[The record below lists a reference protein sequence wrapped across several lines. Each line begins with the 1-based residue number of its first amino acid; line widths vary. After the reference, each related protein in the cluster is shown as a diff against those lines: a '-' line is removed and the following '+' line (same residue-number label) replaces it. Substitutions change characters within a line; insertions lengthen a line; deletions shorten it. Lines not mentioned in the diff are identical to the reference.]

1 MSGRRLGLLGLATS
15 LLTACAVQEAYHTGA
30 HDVLTVLEAEVQQR
44 QTGVAAENCS
54 SVQYRLPVVTP
65 MTVPTTLVGGVVIP
79 AHETYVVLQPG
90 AWVPAE
96 GKAPRGPSASGC
108 RPLPEGW

>member
-1 MSGRRLGLLGLATS
+1 MSWHRLGLLGLATS

-30 HDVLTVLEAEVQQR
+30 HDVLTALEAEVQAR
-44 QTGVAAENCS
+44 QTTSAVERCA
-54 SVQYRLPVVTP
+54 SVQYRLPVVAP

-90 AWVPAE
+90 AWVQADGE
-96 GKAPRGPSASGC
+96 APRGLGLSGC
-108 RPLPEGW
+108 QPRMEGR